1 MRIGLLSSI
10 PVTLDAFF
18 PSWVERWRAEGH
30 HVAPASGPGE
40 GGAAASIEGSVAI
53 RGITRDPR
61 PINGAAHRRLRAWAR
76 DEQLDVILTNTA
88 TASAIVRTA
97 RTGVPVVYFCH
108 GLHVTDHPRRRDRA
122 FLAVE
127 RSLLRS
133 TAGVVVLSGT
143 DEDWFAARARPD
155 TPVLRLPAG
164 VGLDLTRFV
173 AAPMPPAVGGLR
185 LVWIGE
191 MVPNKRPL
199 DALAVVANL
208 RGLGVDATLTMLG
221 DGPLVQ
227 QVRSAA
233 PEGVDVVGRED
244 PVPAIT
250 SAHALLHT
258 SEREGLPR
266 VQLEAAAIGR
276 PSFGYDIR
284 GVRDAPGATAVGQAG
299 DTDTL
304 ARAIASWWGAGGLRP
319 RSDRSALDWQTAHAA
334 VTGVLAVVVAPL
346 GS

>member
-40 GGAAASIEGSVAI
+40 GGAAAGIEGSVVI
-53 RGITRDPR
+53 RGITRDPSL
-61 PINGAAHRRLRAWAR
+61 INGTAHRRLRAWAR
-76 DEQLDVILTNTA
+76 HERLDVILTNTA

-133 TAGVVVLSGT
+133 TAGVVVLSGA
-143 DEDWFAARARPD
+143 DEDWFAARARPG

-164 VGLDLTRFV
+164 VGLDLARFASV
-173 AAPMPPAVGGLR
+173 HMPPAGDGLR

-191 MVPNKRPL
+191 MVRNKRPL

-208 RGLGVDATLTMLG
+208 RGLGVDVTLTMLG
-221 DGPLVQ
+221 EGPLVQ
-227 QVRSAA
+227 RVRSATSA
-233 PEGVDVVGRED
+233 GVDVVGRQD
-244 PVPAIT
+244 PVSAIAA
-250 SAHALLHT
+250 SHALLHT

-284 GVRDAPGATAVGQAG
+284 GVRDAPGATAVGSTG

-304 ARAIASWWGAGGLRP
+304 ARGIAYWWRAGGSAP
-319 RSDRSALDWQTAHAA
+319 HVDRTSLDWQTAHAA
-334 VTGVLAVVVAPL
+334 VTQELAEVVAAEA
-346 GS
+346 G

>member
-40 GGAAASIEGSVAI
+40 SGAAASIEGSVAI
-53 RGITRDPR
+53 RGITRDPS
-61 PINGAAHRRLRAWAR
+61 PINGTSHRRLRTWAR
-76 DEQLDVILTNTA
+76 HERLDVILTNTA
-88 TASAIVRTA
+88 TVSAIVRTA

-108 GLHVTDHPRRRDRA
+108 GLHVTDHPRRRDVV

-127 RSLLRS
+127 QALLRS
-133 TAGVVVLSGT
+133 TAGVVVLSAT
-143 DEDWFAARARPD
+143 DEEWFLAHVRQG

-173 AAPMPPAVGGLR
+173 AVPMPVVGGALR

-191 MVPNKRPL
+191 MVRNKRPL

-208 RGLGVDATLTMLG
+208 RGLGVAATLTMLG
-221 DGPLVQ
+221 DGPLLQ
-227 QVRSAA
+227 QVRSVA
-233 PEGVDVVGRED
+233 PSGVDVVGRAD
-244 PVPAIT
+244 PVQAI
-250 SAHALLHT
+250 SAAHALLHT

-299 DTDTL
+299 DTDIL
-304 ARAIASWWGAGGLRP
+304 ARAIAQWWRAGGPLP
-319 RSDRSALDWQTAHAA
+319 RVDRSALDWQAAHAE
-334 VTGVLAVVVAPL
+334 VTGVLAVVAAPQ